1 MSAIPK
7 KILAVQLRP
16 ASIDEAGLFYALK
29 PEQDHALGCIGHV
42 RMDFGSSGK
51 EFWHSWHPRGDE
63 ALNNSAFKEEL
74 NAVVDELREG
84 VLSSLS
90 GMTHY
95 CATHSGEIPG
105 GWRQNYGYVLDT
117 ENYRYMLRCNPY
129 RGEYQAYLT
138 CFDKRAQEL
147 YQTQEAE
154 QPEVE
159 QRLELTMGGM

>member
-1 MSAIPK
+1 
-7 KILAVQLRP
+7 
-16 ASIDEAGLFYALK
+16 
-29 PEQDHALGCIGHV
+29 
-42 RMDFGSSGK
+42 
-51 EFWHSWHPRGDE
+51 
-63 ALNNSAFKEEL
+63 
-74 NAVVDELREG
+74 
-84 VLSSLS
+84 
-90 GMTHY
+90 MTHY